1 MNSDLKRLG
10 GSQKSLLKN
19 LPWKYT
25 KNVPNQPL
33 HGSGKKN
40 KALGKNFLSNQVR
53 L

>member
-10 GSQKSLLKN
+10 VNHKDLLKS
-19 LPWKYT
+19 LPWKHT
-25 KNVPNQPL
+25 KNVQNQPL